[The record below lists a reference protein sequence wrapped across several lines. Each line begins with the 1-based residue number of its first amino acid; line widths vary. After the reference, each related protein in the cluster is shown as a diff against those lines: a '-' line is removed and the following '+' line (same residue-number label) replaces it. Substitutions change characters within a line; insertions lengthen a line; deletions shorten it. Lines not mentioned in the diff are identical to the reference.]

1 MDSIFSPKPHTLSLL
16 SCSPIS
22 SSLVP
27 RRQFL
32 SGSTHSLRPPRLHSR
47 RRCRNIGFQFGG
59 NTSRFVLRA
68 SLDSQTVVF
77 ASVVTISALTVV
89 FLEFSKRNTNANAK
103 FNEEEKSVKT
113 QMKEVTKVSKERED
127 GRTDVLQH
135 DGTYLIQ
142 TFVTNNIESLD
153 TNQLAPSSNGSL
165 TLGASVPNAHT
176 ESDAVPSSFVA
187 ESNSIYLQE
196 NLRTTKMSN
205 ILTTEEVREPEPIAH
220 TESDAVPSSFVE
232 ESKNIYLQEHLHETK
247 MTNILTTEE
256 VSSEH
261 SVALFPAINIDNR
274 TEKTKKMDQ
283 ELMTKDGCK
292 KAHKFVADDE
302 VIIHNLIFRDSTRE
316 DLYSFFEAS
325 SKSLNGQDALT
336 SRASL
341 QGIGAFSPPSKVFSV
356 RAEDFEEKRSHGCYK
371 EGPFNKKDFVKRMQH
386 FTNKEKSILPDND
399 ASKQLQ
405 IPNPKAIQ
413 VCDRPNP
420 SDQFRAYRHFLREGR
435 LMDCIKILEDMGRHG
450 SLNMDKVYH
459 AGFFQVCKSQKAVKE
474 AFRFT
479 KLIRNPTLS
488 TFNML
493 LSVCASSRDL
503 ERAFQVLQ
511 LVRET
516 GLKPDCKLYTT
527 LISTC
532 AKAGKVDTMFEVFHE
547 MVNAGV
553 EPNANTYGAL
563 IDGCAKAGQVA
574 KAFGAYGI
582 MRSK

>member
-103 FNEEEKSVKT
+103 FNEISAELTLALRRQIRHVMNWFPRHVFALINIQEEKSVKT

-532 AKAGKVDTMFEVFHE
+532 AKAGKVDTMFE
-547 MVNAGV
+547 
-553 EPNANTYGAL
+553 L
-563 IDGCAKAGQVA
+563 
-574 KAFGAYGI
+574 
-582 MRSK
+582 